1 MGEDHHH
8 HDHGHD
14 HDLGAQKSLYA
25 FILFVETFVFVMVPF
40 VFRKAANK
48 AWVPHALALS
58 NCLAGGIFTVAGYRA
73 GWRTRT
79 NQAGFVGQLSSRR
92 PS

>member
-8 HDHGHD
+8 HDHDHD
-14 HDLGAQKSLYA
+14 HDLGASKSLYA
-25 FILFVETFVFVMVPF
+25 FILFVETFVFVMIPF

-58 NCLAGGIFTVAGYRA
+58 NCLAGGIFTVAGYVFL
-73 GWRTRT
+73 
-79 NQAGFVGQLSSRR
+79 N
-92 PS
+92 